1 MDGWWQKKKRAT
13 NDEGESPSP
22 SPLPEGEGIKDLNH
36 SGWLVGS
43 WMLGR
48 YVFRLTVNRVCCH
61 LAFFSNHHWDLLEGN
76 TNRL

>member
-1 MDGWWQKKKRAT
+1 MALHLSKVCPLIREKTKKMRRIT

-43 WMLGR
+43 WGITMEMFPHNSYGL
-48 YVFRLTVNRVCCH
+48 F
-61 LAFFSNHHWDLLEGN
+61 AFS
-76 TNRL
+76 